1 HPEQPGNWTDYRVSA
16 YLRSSDGAIGLVFRY
31 LDSDHYYRF
40 AMDRRGRRLVR
51 VTTGVH
57 TIIGPDGTP
66 AIVREVPSALATDDC
81 VYPQNQEILIT
92 VEALGPS
99 LRVYQDGALI
109 FNVTD
114 NNPITQGR
122 IGLYC
127 WRNTG
132 ARFSDL
138 QIDDFRKQAPTVYHF
153 NFTTSQ

>member
-1 HPEQPGNWTDYRVSA
+1 
-16 YLRSSDGAIGLVFRY
+16 
-31 LDSDHYYRF
+31 
-40 AMDRRGRRLVR
+40 
-51 VTTGVH
+51 TTGGRH
-57 TIIGPDGTP
+57 IMGLDEPPT
-66 AIVREVPSALATDDC
+66 ARVREIPSALATDDC
-81 VYPQNQEILIT
+81 AYPQNQEILIT

-132 ARFSDL
+132 ARFSDV
-138 QIDDFRKQAPTVYHF
+138 QIDDLGKQAPTVYHF
-153 NFTTSQ
+153 NFTTSQFTNFFHHLHSFQDEI